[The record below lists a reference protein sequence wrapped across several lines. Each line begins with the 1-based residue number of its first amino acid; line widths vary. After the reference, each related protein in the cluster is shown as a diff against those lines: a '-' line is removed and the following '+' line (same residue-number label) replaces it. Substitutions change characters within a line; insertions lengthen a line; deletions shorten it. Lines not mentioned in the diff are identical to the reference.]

1 MEVMKKS
8 SALGMGLDALFEK
21 NDILD
26 SDLSYNPKDK
36 SVVKLVDIEPNKE
49 QPRKNFNKESLEEL
63 AESIKEHGLLQPILV
78 TEIKNGRYRIIS
90 GERRWRASR
99 LAGLTEVPVI
109 VKELSKQQIMEIA
122 LIENLQREDL
132 SAIEEARGYDTLMKE
147 FGLTQEAVAKR
158 VGKSRPAVANALRI
172 LSLPDFVLSLLE
184 KNELSAGQARSLIPI
199 KEKLSEED
207 FKNLVETVKAKNLTV
222 REIEA
227 IAKKLS
233 TKPKIVIKE
242 NPADIYVREIEKD
255 ISEVLGRKVKISGV
269 GKKGKIEI
277 EYYDSDDFE
286 NLVETLKNKE

>member
-1 MEVMKKS
+1 MKKS

-36 SVVKLVDIEPNKE
+36 SVVKLLDIEPNKE

-78 TEIKNGRYRIIS
+78 TEIKNGKYRIIS

-99 LAGLTEVPVI
+99 MAGLTEVPVI

-147 FGLTQEAVAKR
+147 FGLTQESVAKR

-233 TKPKIVIKE
+233 TKPKIVIKD